1 MEQPKRSQQQDDER
15 QEESVVKHGQNQSE
29 NHDDAQSADDIPPP
43 LGSGRPQNFPINDFQ
58 NESISSKENSLDSPS
73 VSAAVGSE
81 DSEEVPQE
89 PKSFQRSSS
98 PAVMQRNKNAS
109 YDKVGDEGIN
119 NMHRFSLYETSAR
132 FYLVGHDALD
142 EQFRV
147 LKIDRTAAPGHLN
160 LFEDDIIYNKREIDQ
175 LLIAIEEG
183 NKNAGGMKLKC
194 TSWGLL
200 GFIRFTEAY
209 YMLLIT
215 KRAQVAMMGGH
226 YVYQIEATDL
236 IPLTTGSTS
245 RFQRDRNPEEAR
257 YLSILANL
265 DLTKSFYFSYSYNI
279 TRTLQRNIIR
289 ERKAISNNLR
299 KAPDDFNE
307 MFVWNHHLLEPARK
321 VLKNTYDWCVPII
334 HGFIEQACE
343 SILISLILSAQR

>member
-1 MEQPKRSQQQDDER
+1 MVETHNPDS
-15 QEESVVKHGQNQSE
+15 QEEDEPGKGVSHQDQKHTESHGEVQNA
-29 NHDDAQSADDIPPP
+29 NDIPPP
-43 LGSGRPQNFPINDFQ
+43 SGTGRLQDFPVNDFQ
-58 NESISSKENSLDSPS
+58 NDSASSKENSQDSPS
-73 VSAAVGSE
+73 ISAVVGS
-81 DSEEVPQE
+81 DEEVPQE

-98 PAVMQRNKNAS
+98 PSVMQRNKNAV
-109 YDKVGDEGIN
+109 YDKVGEEGVN
-119 NMHRFSLYETSAR
+119 NMHRFTLYETSTR
-132 FYLVGHDALD
+132 FYLIGQDAM
-142 EQFRV
+142 ETHFRV
-147 LKIDRTAAPGHLN
+147 LKIDRTAPPGHLN
-160 LFEDDIIYNKREIDQ
+160 VFEDDIVYNKREMNQ
-175 LLIAIEEG
+175 LLNAIEEG

-226 YVYQIEATDL
+226 YVYQVEATDL

-279 TRTLQRNIIR
+279 TRTLQMNIIR
-289 ERKAISNNLR
+289 ERTALSENKRN
-299 KAPDDFNE
+299 APDDFNE

-321 VLKNTYDWCVPII
+321 ALKHTYDWCIPII
-334 HGFIEQACE
+334 HGYIEQTC
-343 SILISLILSAQR
+343 